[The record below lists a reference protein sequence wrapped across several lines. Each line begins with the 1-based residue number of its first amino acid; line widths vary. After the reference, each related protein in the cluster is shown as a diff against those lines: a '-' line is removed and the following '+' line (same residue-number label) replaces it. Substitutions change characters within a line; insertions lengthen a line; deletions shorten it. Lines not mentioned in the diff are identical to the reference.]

1 LPDDK
6 LGACIYVLKQ
16 IELQI
21 INNYHE
27 FRGTEIFIG
36 KRIKDV
42 VHDKILNIEVNESG
56 DQEYGVPMSRART
69 ENFRLDLSGK
79 DWYVYDENYGT
90 SEEKSFIRFID
101 GIIEKLKEKYSE
113 VYLLRN
119 ENLFKIYNFS
129 DGDATEPDFVL
140 FLKEYDTDKILQ
152 YQLFIEAK
160 GSHLLEKD
168 KWKEDFLKEIES
180 RYQLESTLFGEN
192 SKYKIIGLP
201 FYNEEIKTI
210 FVGEFKK
217 KLNIEA

>member
-1 LPDDK
+1 M
-6 LGACIYVLKQ
+6 GACIYVLKQ

-36 KRIKDV
+36 KKIKDV

-129 DGDATEPDFVL
+129 DGNATEPDFVL

-160 GSHLLEKD
+160 GAQRLKED

-192 SKYKIIGLP
+192 GKYKIIGLP
-201 FYNEEIKTI
+201 FYNEETKTI
-210 FVGEFKK
+210 FVGEFKR
-217 KLNIEA
+217 KLNIIE